1 MKAISL
7 RKAIA
12 VFGGTNV
19 SLQKGYH
26 YEFGFFEKDGQ
37 LFYINSGDDRMKRSD
52 GQLDIMY
59 RTAKH
64 RKDWQGGVNQ
74 WNFLTALNSAGFKV
88 TMCSVKL

>member
-7 RKAIA
+7 RKAIT

-26 YEFGFFEKDGQ
+26 YEFGFFEKGGQ

-74 WNFLTALNSAGFKV
+74 WNFLSALNSAGFKV